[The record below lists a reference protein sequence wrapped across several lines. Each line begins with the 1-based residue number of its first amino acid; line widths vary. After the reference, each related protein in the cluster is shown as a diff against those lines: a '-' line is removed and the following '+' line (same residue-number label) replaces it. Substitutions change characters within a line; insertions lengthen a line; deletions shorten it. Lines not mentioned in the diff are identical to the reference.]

1 METRSKLVR
10 SSNVDIALFKVV
22 TAYVTISDENKDPT
36 HDVLARK
43 KRNFSPSQSESKRE
57 TAPRERR
64 AEVPV
69 EWEEYTSVLSTKWP
83 LPGRC

>member
-10 SSNVDIALFKVV
+10 SSNVDIALFKVITSSV
-22 TAYVTISDENKDPT
+22 TMSDENKDPT
-36 HDVLARK
+36 DDVMARK
-43 KRNFSPSQSESKRE
+43 ERNFSPSQSESERE